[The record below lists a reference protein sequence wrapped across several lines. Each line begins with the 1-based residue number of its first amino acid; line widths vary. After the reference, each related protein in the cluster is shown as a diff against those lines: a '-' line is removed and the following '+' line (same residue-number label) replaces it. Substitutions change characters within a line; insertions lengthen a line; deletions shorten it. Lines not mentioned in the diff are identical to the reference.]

1 MAKIKAKA
9 TTKVSSKLLYGLWL
23 LYAIA
28 MTGLF
33 LYGFIS
39 IIYALIFDQAAI
51 NKAF

>member
-1 MAKIKAKA
+1 MAKIKTKTKAK
-9 TTKVSSKLLYGLWL
+9 TSSKLLYGLWL

-39 IIYALIFDQAAI
+39 IIYALIFDQAHLF
-51 NKAF
+51 KAF

>member
-1 MAKIKAKA
+1 MAKVKTKAK
-9 TTKVSSKLLYGLWL
+9 TTTSSKLLYGLWL

-51 NKAF
+51 DKAF